1 MSFQDVQIA
10 FAGHNRPE
18 DLDDSAAARA
28 SLDHALRMLAA
39 AGVTSGRLIT
49 GVADGADLLAVAA
62 WNATGLGPTH
72 AVYPFLRDPAA
83 TFPADHGRAETWL
96 DGQGFE
102 AGGRSAYLAQSRWL
116 VESADILLAVWGGDA
131 ARGPG
136 GTADAVRLAMERGI
150 AILWIQPP
158 DYEGLKLITPPD
170 VDDFF
175 SFNELLQQIELGVDY
190 ITAEATAE
198 RIAAAL
204 DRQGL
209 GRHAEVDTPGL
220 PARRTL
226 LSALDDLAHAT
237 IWKTYALFHRA
248 AGGARAEAE
257 AAPDAPAD
265 LATQPGFVLLSA
277 ACAEADRLANRL
289 AAVYR
294 TQQLYLLTGAVMA
307 TVVGTSPAI
316 WPDWHLTAVLVE
328 LGLALVAL
336 AVWSSA
342 ARARRHERWSNAR
355 RLAEQLRLE
364 RAAWALGVTAIDP
377 QGADTLGPAACQA
390 RAWRRQAGLAVG
402 HFDGGRVRRW
412 GDWAIGEL
420 VISQANY
427 HRDQGRR
434 NHRIAHRMHGLE
446 NVVFVAFITILAS
459 FAAASL
465 LGEAL
470 KLDLPEWV
478 GGALTMTS
486 AVVPAI
492 GSAVLALE
500 ANLAFSERS
509 RESAFLAS
517 RLDRIRNR
525 LPAEPRLHDYQRA
538 ASAAIRLHNTEQD
551 QWAENAARRPLIKGA

>member
-83 TFPADHGRAETWL
+83 TFPAGHGREETWL
-96 DGQGFE
+96 DGEGFE

-150 AILWIQPP
+150 AILWIQPQ

-248 AGGARAEAE
+248 AGGARA
-257 AAPDAPAD
+257 
-265 LATQPGFVLLSA
+265 
-277 ACAEADRLANRL
+277 
-289 AAVYR
+289 
-294 TQQLYLLTGAVMA
+294 
-307 TVVGTSPAI
+307 
-316 WPDWHLTAVLVE
+316 W
-328 LGLALVAL
+328 
-336 AVWSSA
+336 
-342 ARARRHERWSNAR
+342 RRH
-355 RLAEQLRLE
+355 
-364 RAAWALGVTAIDP
+364 
-377 QGADTLGPAACQA
+377 
-390 RAWRRQAGLAVG
+390 AGLAVG

-509 RESAFLAS
+509 RESTFLAS

>member
-18 DLDDSAAARA
+18 DLDDSTAARA
-28 SLDHALRMLAA
+28 SLDHALRLLAA

-72 AVYPFLRDPAA
+72 AVYPFLREPAA
-83 TFPADHGRAETWL
+83 EFPADRGRAETWL
-96 DGQGFE
+96 DGEGFE

-175 SFNELLQQIELGVDY
+175 SFNELLQQIERGVDY

-198 RIAAAL
+198 RVAAAL

-209 GRHAEVDTPGL
+209 GRHAEAEVSASP
-220 PARRTL
+220 PRRL
-226 LSALDDLAHAT
+226 LGGLDDLAHAT
-237 IWKTYALFHRA
+237 LWKTYALFHRV
-248 AGGARAEAE
+248 AGGARAKAE
-257 AAPDAPAD
+257 AAPEVPPD
-265 LATQPGFVLLSA
+265 LAAQPGFVRLTA
-277 ACAEADRLANRL
+277 ACTEADRLANRL

-294 TQQLYLLTGAVMA
+294 TQQLYLLTGAVVA
-307 TVVGTSPAI
+307 TLVGTSPAI
-316 WPDWHLTAVLVE
+316 WPDWHLPAVLAE
-328 LGLALVAL
+328 LWVAL
-336 AVWSSA
+336 IALLVWSSA
-342 ARARRHERWSNAR
+342 ARARRHERWSDAR

-377 QGADTLGPAACQA
+377 QGSDTLGPAACRA
-390 RAWRRQAGLAVG
+390 RACRRQAGLAVG
-402 HFDGGRVRRW
+402 RFDGDRVRLW

-427 HRDQGRR
+427 HRDQGER

-446 NVVFVAFITILAS
+446 NLVFVAFVTILLTYVGGS
-459 FAAASL
+459 
-465 LGEAL
+465 AL
-470 KLDLPEWV
+470 CLWLDREMPEWV
-478 GGALTMTS
+478 GGVLILTS
-486 AVVPAI
+486 AVVPAV
-492 GSAVLALE
+492 GAAVLALE
-500 ANLAFSERS
+500 TQLAFSERS
-509 RESAFLAS
+509 RESAFLAA
-517 RLDRIRNR
+517 RLDRIRSR
-525 LPAEPRLHDYQRA
+525 MPAAPRLHDYQRA

>member
-28 SLDHALRMLAA
+28 SLDHAFRLLAE
-39 AGVTSGRLIT
+39 AGVRSGRLIT
-49 GVADGADLLAVAA
+49 GVADGADLLAAAA

-83 TFPADHGRAETWL
+83 DFPADHGRAETWL
-96 DGQGFE
+96 DGDSFE

-136 GTADAVRLAMERGI
+136 GTADAVRLAMERGV

-158 DYEGLKLITPPD
+158 DYDGLKLITPPD

-175 SFNELLQQIELGVDY
+175 SFNELLQQIERGVDY
-190 ITAEATAE
+190 ITAAATPE

-204 DRQGL
+204 ERQGF
-209 GRHAEVDTPGL
+209 GRHAEADDAHP
-220 PARRTL
+220 RTL
-226 LSALDDLAHAT
+226 LSRLDDLAHAT
-237 IWKTYALFHRA
+237 VWRTYALFHRV
-248 AGGARAEAE
+248 AGGARAPAE
-257 AAPDAPAD
+257 AAPEAPQD
-265 LATQPGFVLLSA
+265 LAEQPGFVLLSR
-277 ACAEADRLANRL
+277 ACESADRLANRL

-294 TQQLYLLTGAVMA
+294 TQQLYLLTGAVAA
-307 TVVGTSPAI
+307 TIVGTSPAI
-316 WPDWHLTAVLVE
+316 WPQFHLPAVLAE
-328 LGLALVAL
+328 LGLAMIAL
-336 AVWSSA
+336 LVWSSA
-342 ARARRHERWSNAR
+342 ARARRHERWSDAR

-377 QGADTLGPAACQA
+377 QGADTLGPAACRA
-390 RAWRRQAGLAVG
+390 RACRRRAGLASG
-402 HFDGGRVRRW
+402 RFDGSRVGRW

-427 HRDQGRR
+427 HRDQGHR

-446 NVVFVAFITILAS
+446 NLVFVAFVAILLTYVAS
-459 FAAASL
+459 AL
-465 LGEAL
+465 LGEVLSWEA
-470 KLDLPEWV
+470 PEWV
-478 GGALTMTS
+478 GGVLITTS
-486 AVVPAI
+486 AVVPAV
-492 GSAVLALE
+492 GAAVLALE
-500 ANLAFSERS
+500 TQLAFSERS
-509 RESAFLAS
+509 RESAFLAA
-517 RLDRIRNR
+517 RLDRIRGR
-525 LPAEPRLHDYQRA
+525 LPARPRLHDYQRA